1 MIQGGI
7 CLKVTIS
14 NLANAAVYK
23 KEKFAHNKKG
33 YLAVTMLGG
42 ALVGVGMVLLITIGG
57 LLEPAGVAG
66 VKILQG
72 MTFGVALSIVILGG
86 ADLYTGNNLVMTV
99 GTFERKTTWGDL
111 SRIWCA
117 SWVGNF
123 LGSILFGYLYF
134 VAGLAVGDIAE
145 YIIKIT
151 KSKTAPTFIELVAR
165 GILCNFLVCF
175 AVWCAYKVKSEAAKV
190 LLIFCCIFPFIT
202 SGFEHSVANMT
213 LFSLATF
220 VMQDTAPYMPMLKNL
235 VAVSIGN
242 AIGGGLLVG
251 YAFWLIQ
258 KR

>member
-1 MIQGGI
+1 M
-7 CLKVTIS
+7 KVAVQ
-14 NLANAAVYK
+14 NLSEAAIAK
-23 KEKFAHNKKG
+23 KGKFKNNKAG
-33 YLAVTMLGG
+33 YLALTMLGG

-57 LLEPAGVAG
+57 LLEPAGVPG

-72 MTFGVALSIVILGG
+72 MTFGVALSMVILGG

-99 GTFERKTTWGDL
+99 GVLERKTTWRDL
-111 SRIWCA
+111 SRIWSA

-123 LGSILFGYLYF
+123 LGSIIFGYLF
-134 VAGLAVGDIAE
+134 FAAGLAVEDIAE

-151 KSKTAPTFIELVAR
+151 HAKTTPDFMELVAR

-175 AVWCAYKVKSEAAKV
+175 AVWCAFKVKSEAAKV

-213 LFSLATF
+213 LFALATF
-220 VMQDTAPYMPMLKNL
+220 VMQEAAPFLPMIKNL

-242 AIGGGLLVG
+242 AIGGAICVGL
-251 YAFWLIQ
+251 AFWLAQ
-258 KR
+258 RK